1 MPRSNAPPES
11 LASGV
16 TRMTTRSKNATA
28 HPGAV
33 LQNTHSRRSKE
44 EVEEE
49 KRLTN
54 IRKEAK
60 LQKQIAADA
69 RKAKGELRIAQL
81 EAIEDV
87 EQDYPRRRR
96 KQSL

>member
-1 MPRSNAPPES
+1 
-11 LASGV
+11 
-16 TRMTTRSKNATA
+16 MTTRSKNATA

-33 LQNTHSRRSKE
+33 LQNPHSRRSKK

-49 KRLTN
+49 KRLRN
-54 IRKEAK
+54 VRKEAK

-81 EAIEDV
+81 EAIQDEDM
-87 EQDYPRRRR
+87 EQDYPRRQR
-96 KQSL
+96 KQGL

>member
-1 MPRSNAPPES
+1 MPHSNAPSES
-11 LASGV
+11 LASSV
-16 TRMTTRSKNATA
+16 TRMTTQSKNTTA

-33 LQNTHSRRSKE
+33 LQNTHSRQSKE

-54 IRKEAK
+54 VRKEAK
-60 LQKQIAADA
+60 LQKQVAADA
-69 RKAKGELRIAQL
+69 RKEGELRIAQL

-96 KQSL
+96 KQGL